1 MNELNLAYL
10 LKLLMHRLYIIV
22 ISAVVVAA
30 AAFGYCKWIA
40 TPSYSAKAQIIV
52 SNGSLLAEENEAFPD
67 TELYIFPEITTQDI
81 QASIYLADKFVS
93 VLEAQEVYSKL
104 ETVFAG
110 KYTAAQLMNS
120 ISVSL
125 NKQEDI
131 FINISAK
138 SSSKEEAIKIAN
150 TFISVAPEYLEG
162 YFPGAQVRPTATAT
176 SAKIVFPRT
185 ARTTVIALVLGAIL
199 AYVVVLLIDMN
210 DKTIKGDVDFTEN
223 YNIPLLGVVP
233 DFENNES
240 MLGGYSDEVQ
250 NS

>member
-52 SNGSLLAEENEAFPD
+52 SNGSLLVEENEAFPD

-81 QASIYLADKFVS
+81 QASIYLADKFTSVLQTQEVYDKLSDAFDGKYTTAELKDSVS
-93 VLEAQEVYSKL
+93 VL
-104 ETVFAG
+104 
-110 KYTAAQLMNS
+110 
-120 ISVSL
+120 L
-125 NKQEDI
+125 NREDDI
-131 FINISAK
+131 FLNIKAK

-150 TFISVAPEYLEG
+150 TFLVIAPEYLESL
-162 YFPGAQVRPTATAT
+162 FPGAQVRATATAT
-176 SAKIVFPRT
+176 DASIVFPRT

-210 DKTIKGDVDFTEN
+210 DKTIKGDIDFTEN